1 MTEWYQ
7 IFEFAAG
14 VLAAAVF
21 MVLMIAWIGG
31 DKETAGRL
39 LRLLGYIAIVIVL
52 VVNIGV
58 PVSTYLSENTTS
70 PYERI
75 EMRLDA
81 LEEKI
86 DLVTS
91 GQWITIEPG
100 HELTVS
106 GPNAVLVPLYSET
119 PEDDDD

>member
-21 MVLMIAWIGG
+21 SVLMIAWIGG
-31 DKETAGRL
+31 DKQTAGRL

-81 LEEKI
+81 LEDRMDRMDLQLVLPPDSI
-86 DLVTS
+86 DDGL
-91 GQWITIEPG
+91 TIEG
-100 HELTVS
+100 GRTITLGGDGS
-106 GPNAVLVPLYSET
+106 
-119 PEDDDD
+119 